1 MFTVEKERDN
11 ATIITTLD
19 EASEHEDLEVFIE
32 SDGVVF
38 IRQFAEE
45 LQEHQL
51 CVISVRQL
59 LDVVSALDAAPGLYR
74 TKIVK
79 ESTR

>member
-1 MFTVEKERDN
+1 MFTVEKERGN
-11 ATIITTLD
+11 ATVITTLD
-19 EASEHEDLEVFIE
+19 EASEHEDLEVYIE

-38 IRQFAEE
+38 IRQFSEE

-51 CVISVRQL
+51 CIISASQL
-59 LDVVSALDAAPGLYR
+59 LDVVTALDAAPGIYR